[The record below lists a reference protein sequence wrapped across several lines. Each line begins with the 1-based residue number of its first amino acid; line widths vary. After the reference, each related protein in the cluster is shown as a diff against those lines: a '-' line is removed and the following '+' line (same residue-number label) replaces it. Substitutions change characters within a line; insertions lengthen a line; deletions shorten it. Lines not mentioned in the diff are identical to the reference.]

1 MLRIN
6 CATKEN
12 IMKEKKTKHVN
23 IVVTEEMRKWLEER
37 CEDEITISVFVRNL
51 IRAAMEV
58 QK

>member
-1 MLRIN
+1 
-6 CATKEN
+6 
-12 IMKEKKTKHVN
+12 MKEKKTKHVN